1 MFIDA
6 TSTKSLLVNMP
17 SYQVFNPF
25 VPLMHIKWENIK
37 GQLKNSHEKP
47 EKISCFWQQRS
58 GPIPWAIIS
67 AGSHLT
73 IVRVQAL
80 LSLQTISNQE
90 LLIFLTTELLSSVPA
105 PVILKHLLSGDFY
118 FC

>member
-47 EKISCFWQQRS
+47 EKISCF
-58 GPIPWAIIS
+58 
-67 AGSHLT
+67 
-73 IVRVQAL
+73 
-80 LSLQTISNQE
+80 
-90 LLIFLTTELLSSVPA
+90 
-105 PVILKHLLSGDFY
+105 
-118 FC
+118 